1 MRTIFSLWL
10 LFSVGYFP
18 VFSQTTKKVL
28 FLGNSYTA
36 VNNLPSLISSVASS
50 LGDNLIYD
58 SNTPGGYT
66 FNGHHTNTT
75 SLAKIYADSW
85 NYVVLQEQSQ
95 LPSFPPSQ
103 VESDCYPYADSLN
116 KYIQENDSCT
126 RTIFYMTWGR
136 KNGDASNCAS
146 YPVICTYEGMQGRLR
161 YSYLEMANNLN
172 AEVSPVGAV
181 WKKFREDFPSVE
193 LYQADESHPSIHGS
207 YLAACTFYVSM
218 FHKSCTGAFVPAGI
232 TPGDAQN
239 IQNTVNTIV
248 FDSLAIWRIDTTTI
262 DANFTALYTG
272 SFNYEF
278 TPDYAGGDSYFWDFG
293 DGNTAVTTNS
303 STVNHTFSADGN
315 YTVQLIVSRK
325 CETDTVTLFINV
337 NTTGVEKISENKL
350 LVFPNPAN
358 EYIKMILPD
367 NGTLILSDNY
377 GRICL
382 LKNMLNGEQLL
393 SVENLSAGNYFIRI
407 ETEHSVRSEKLII
420 LK

>member
-1 MRTIFSLWL
+1 MRNLFSLLL
-10 LFSVGYFP
+10 LFSISHLP
-18 VFSQTTKKVL
+18 VFSQTTRKVL
-28 FLGNSYTA
+28 FLGNSYTS
-36 VNNLPSLISSVASS
+36 VNNLPSLISSVATS

-75 SLAKIYADSW
+75 SLAKINADSW
-85 NYVVLQEQSQ
+85 DYVVLQEQSQ

-193 LYQADESHPSIHGS
+193 LYQTDESHPSIHGS

-218 FHKSCTGAFVPAGI
+218 FHKSCSGAFIPSGI
-232 TPGDAQN
+232 NPSDAQN

-248 FDSLAIWRIDTTTI
+248 FDSLAVWRIDTTTVEA
-262 DANFTALYTG
+262 DFNSLYAGNFDY
-272 SFNYEF
+272 NF
-278 TPDYAGGDSYFWDFG
+278 TPDYVNGDSYFWDFG
-293 DGNTAVTTNS
+293 DGNAAVNLNAATI
-303 STVNHTFSADGN
+303 NHTYPSDGN

-325 CETDTVTLFINV
+325 CETDTVSSIITIN
-337 NTTGVEKISENKL
+337 TMGVEKRTENKL
-350 LVFPNPAN
+350 LIFPNPAN
-358 EYIKMILPD
+358 DYIKLDLPAD
-367 NGTLILSDNY
+367 GTLVLTDIY

-382 LKNMLNGEQLL
+382 MKNGLKGEQII
-393 SVENLSAGNYFIRI
+393 SVENLASGKYFVRY
-407 ETEHSVRSEKLII
+407 ETEKLLLIEKIII